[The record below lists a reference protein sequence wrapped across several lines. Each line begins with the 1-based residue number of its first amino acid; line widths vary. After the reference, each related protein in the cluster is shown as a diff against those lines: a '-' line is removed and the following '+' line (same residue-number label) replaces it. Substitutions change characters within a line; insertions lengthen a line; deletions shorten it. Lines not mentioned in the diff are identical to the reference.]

1 MNKSLLPLAA
11 MPTING
17 LHMLFLYIV
26 QAVKQH
32 VQLENYSGI
41 YSAIATYTTILLV
54 SLATGSCHRMEQKHR
69 VMTAVKLVSL
79 RPIGL
84 KSEL

>member
-1 MNKSLLPLAA
+1 
-11 MPTING
+11 
-17 LHMLFLYIV
+17 MLVLYIV
-26 QAVKQH
+26 QTVKQH

-41 YSAIATYTTILLV
+41 ATLYYWLLA
-54 SLATGSCHRMEQKHR
+54 SLATGSRHRMEQKHR

-79 RPIGL
+79 RPTGL